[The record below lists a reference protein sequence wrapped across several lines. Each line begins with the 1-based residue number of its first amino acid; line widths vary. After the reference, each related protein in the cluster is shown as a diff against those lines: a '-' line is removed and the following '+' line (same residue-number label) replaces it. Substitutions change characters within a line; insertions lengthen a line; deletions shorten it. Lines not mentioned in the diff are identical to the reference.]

1 MSTRLLVSKG
11 DVPSPV
17 PWVSHGDVGIE
28 NSSPSSGSSS
38 IFEEQVQP
46 DILEGFDRVRDL
58 VDELLSVDTSFNV
71 IEANAQFVHGLLRNL
86 SDNITDNWGNDGNEE
101 LGEDDA
107 ANDKKVQKKEAWV
120 AHLGQGGDS
129 QEAETDQTGLLH
141 CSPISLARPINE
153 KSPMKTDCS
162 TSNSTSS
169 TSLATSYIDD

>member
-1 MSTRLLVSKG
+1 MATRLFVSKV

-28 NSSPSSGSSS
+28 NSSLSSGSSS
-38 IFEEQVQP
+38 IFEEQVQQ
-46 DILEGFDRVRDL
+46 DIREGFDRVRDL

-129 QEAETDQTGLLH
+129 QEAETDKTGLLH
-141 CSPISLARPINE
+141 CSPILSLARPINE

-162 TSNSTSS
+162 NGK
-169 TSLATSYIDD
+169 YEKE